1 MSLLESGGDMYHRVC
16 VLSATLMAQRKFQ
29 KRSKYYMLDH
39 DVILTFGPSEFK
51 AQIAWMEDVRSFLR
65 LSHVRELILGLL

>member
-1 MSLLESGGDMYHRVC
+1 
-16 VLSATLMAQRKFQ
+16 MAQRKFQ